1 LPGRREGKKS
11 LTRQRLIEAA
21 SAVFVELGYSAATLD
36 VIADRAGLT
45 KGAVYSNFES
55 KADLALAVIDS
66 RVDRPH
72 LEILDLVDVDASFND
87 QLERG
92 TKLLVEALDAM
103 EPWFAVELE
112 YTAHALRNPGMLEL
126 LRARDESLREVAM
139 ASIGDR
145 LSPSNKTVD
154 PGLFAIALA
163 AVSNGFALER
173 LKNRDVVPDWLLIRL
188 IAAVHW
194 ALADASEP
202 SADRKRAKSR
212 TSQRC

>member
-1 LPGRREGKKS
+1 MSGRRETKKA
-11 LTRQRLIEAA
+11 LTRQRLIESA
-21 SAVFVELGYSAATLD
+21 SAVFVEMGYSAATLD
-36 VIADRAGLT
+36 EIADRAGLT

-66 RVDRPH
+66 RVDQPH
-72 LEILDLVDVDASFND
+72 LEILDLVNGDASFND
-87 QLERG
+87 QLEHG

-112 YTAHALRNPGMLEL
+112 YTAHALRHPEMMEL
-126 LRARDESLREVAM
+126 LRTRDESLREAAT

-145 LSPSNKTVD
+145 LSPSDKTVD
-154 PGLFAIALA
+154 PQLFAIALA

-173 LKNRDVVPDWLLIRL
+173 LKNRDVVPEWLLIRL

-194 ALADASEP
+194 AFTNASEP
-202 SADRKRAKSR
+202 GAGTVQVTAHGLA
-212 TSQRC
+212 